1 MTRVLKKEAA
11 TEVSSSTWA
20 IRFPPGGDL
29 VIAPVTLM
37 RLHPHPVS
45 PSSYSSLTSPPS
57 CPIIFI
63 NLLPLKPS
71 WNYNNQQ
78 NVFHAWLQYY
88 YFERFQITLKHFSN
102 FWKFQKQTL
111 NSCLQ
116 MSPMPAVTDN
126 SEASWEGCTWITSC
140 HQFLNSQQ
148 ADYRELLLP
157 PNSFSHLTA
166 GDTVDE
172 TADGEIRGRC
182 RRRRGRIS
190 ANTLPHCFFLWQI
203 WIQILKGVSNVMAS
217 PIYSVDWNCSSCCSN
232 CNGMNTKEAKSR
244 AGASQVVQ
252 HNVAN
257 LPFIINSARQKNA
270 HTSFSAD
277 WVDASCTV

>member
-1 MTRVLKKEAA
+1 MLGFNITILK
-11 TEVSSSTWA
+11 
-20 IRFPPGGDL
+20 DL
-29 VIAPVTLM
+29 KLLWNTSETFETL
-37 RLHPHPVS
+37 
-45 PSSYSSLTSPPS
+45 
-57 CPIIFI
+57 
-63 NLLPLKPS
+63 
-71 WNYNNQQ
+71 
-78 NVFHAWLQYY
+78 
-88 YFERFQITLKHFSN
+88 
-102 FWKFQKQTL
+102 QKQTL

-116 MSPMPAVTDN
+116 MWPMPAVTDN

-190 ANTLPHCFFLWQI
+190 ANTLPHGFFLWQI
-203 WIQILKGVSNVMAS
+203 WIQILKGVANVKAFL
-217 PIYSVDWNCSSCCSN
+217 IYSVDWNCN
-232 CNGMNTKEAKSR
+232 CKNTKEDKSR